1 MTINDFP
8 SDDTDSAY
16 LIGAWEDAAEEFNAI
31 AMTLDDDEW
40 NQSSKLD
47 GWTVGDIVAHVA
59 HLDGLLA
66 GEPQADY
73 APDWTVL
80 THAQTP
86 FQKLTEYGVD
96 LRRSRSKQEVLAE
109 LQHVVDLRRE
119 QLATADTSAS
129 FQFLGAELKFNR
141 IMRRRT
147 LDTWVHTMDL
157 CFALDRPYPAQDGP
171 AARVTAGM
179 WIDAL
184 PRMLAKEAAAP
195 EGSVLRLVVT
205 GPDVQFERSFAVD
218 SGQRGMFV
226 ASTEP
231 AQATIAMS
239 WFHFFAL
246 AAGRI
251 PREVLEDD
259 IDIEGDQA
267 LADAYLSV
275 INMTP

>member
-31 AMTLDDDEW
+31 ALTLDEDEW
-40 NQSSKLD
+40 NQPSKLE
-47 GWTVGDIVAHVA
+47 GWTIGDIVAHVA
-59 HLDGLLA
+59 HLDGMLA

-73 APDWTVL
+73 APDWNVL

-96 LRRSRSKQEVLAE
+96 LRRTRTKDEVLAE
-109 LQHVVDLRRE
+109 LQHVVALRQE
-119 QLATADTSAS
+119 QLANADTTAS

-147 LDTWVHTMDL
+147 LDTWVHTMDV
-157 CFALDRPYPAQDGP
+157 CFALDRPYPPQDGP

-184 PRMLAKEAAAP
+184 PRLLAKEAHARA
-195 EGSVLRLVVT
+195 GSVLRLVVT
-205 GPDVQFERSFAVD
+205 GPDVEFDRTFAVD
-218 SGQRGMFV
+218 SGERGMFV
-226 ASTEP
+226 ASSEP
-231 AQATIAMS
+231 AQATITLS
-239 WFHFFAL
+239 WFHFMAL

-251 PREVLEDD
+251 PRAVFD
-259 IDIEGDQA
+259 IDIEGDGE
-267 LADAYLSV
+267 LAELYLSV
-275 INMTP
+275 MNMTP

>member
-16 LIGAWEDAAEEFNAI
+16 LIAAWEDAAEEFNAI
-31 AMTLDDDEW
+31 AVNLDGDEW
-40 NQSSKLD
+40 NQPSKLD

-96 LRRSRSKQEVLAE
+96 LRRSRSQAEVLAE

-119 QLATADTSAS
+119 QLATADTTAS

-157 CFALDRPYPAQDGP
+157 CFALDRPQPPQDGP

-184 PRMLAKEAAAP
+184 PRLLAKEAGAP

-205 GPDVQFERSFAVD
+205 GPDVEFDKSFAVD
-218 SGQRGMFV
+218 TGQRGMFV

-231 AQATIAMS
+231 AQATITMS
-239 WFHFFAL
+239 WFHFLAL
-246 AAGRI
+246 AAGRL
-251 PREVLEDD
+251 PRELIEEEIG
-259 IDIEGDQA
+259 IDGDTA
-267 LADAYLSV
+267 LAEAYLSV